1 MMPITLHNIC
11 GCNWRLYTSVTNN
24 SHFVRRVDAVLSSRS
39 DGYAVPNMWI
49 PPTSN
54 IVQRIHYNLMYSVH
68 NYVLQERYFIVCCIV
83 KFHCLKCTKQF
94 EPVIYFEWADLRS
107 PTNKNAP
114 KIQKCAHILLTKRG
128 ELWLCISIQKAIQ
141 FGVSC
146 IKHQSNAFPIPLL
159 LSQELKY
166 EKTDNC
172 VSLKTKP
179 WISNKI

>member
-1 MMPITLHNIC
+1 
-11 GCNWRLYTSVTNN
+11 
-24 SHFVRRVDAVLSSRS
+24 
-39 DGYAVPNMWI
+39 
-49 PPTSN
+49 
-54 IVQRIHYNLMYSVH
+54 MYSVH

-166 EKTDNC
+166 DKTDNC
-172 VSLKTKP
+172 VYSIPSITCWVEFRIYRRDWDIEWAELMVTLAILFSSKYTIQTPFIRKYWFLLSFKT
-179 WISNKI
+179 

>member
-1 MMPITLHNIC
+1 
-11 GCNWRLYTSVTNN
+11 
-24 SHFVRRVDAVLSSRS
+24 
-39 DGYAVPNMWI
+39 
-49 PPTSN
+49 
-54 IVQRIHYNLMYSVH
+54 MYSVH
-68 NYVLQERYFIVCCIV
+68 NYVLQKRYFIVCCIV

-172 VSLKTKP
+172 VYSIPSRTCWVEFRIYRRDWDIEWAELMVTLAVLFSSKYTIQTPFIHKYWFLLSFKT
-179 WISNKI
+179 